1 MAAGK
6 TRKKLNAKASRGS
19 GGGGGGDMQKIYYD
33 PLGFETSVLFTVQE
47 ISVETAQLSLSSPG
61 TFQFTLE
68 GQKVKIESGTTTLP
82 TGIGHIITTVT
93 LSDALV
99 YGYSQVAQAY
109 VTALGVYVPCTY
121 DVATNVAKFD
131 YLLWAGR
138 ISQSGTSAPTIDAT
152 SYNISGETPTLGYVS
167 NGTYSITF
175 TSNKLV
181 TADATKHFSFVYDG
195 EAQGFYTIEGT
206 SNTDAV
212 IKCFRSGAFADDRLD
227 NSYIEIRLVYT
238 L

>member
-1 MAAGK
+1 
-6 TRKKLNAKASRGS
+6 
-19 GGGGGGDMQKIYYD
+19 MQKIYYD

-131 YLLWAGR
+131 YLLWAGY
-138 ISQSGTSAPTIDAT
+138 ISQINTAAPTIDAT
-152 SYNISGETPTLGYVS
+152 SYNISGETPTF
-167 NGTYSITF
+167 TYNSTGLYQIIF
-175 TSNKLV
+175 TGGKLISDNAV
-181 TADATKHFSFVYDG
+181 AYFSLIYEGDN
-195 EAQGFYTIEGT
+195 QGFVVVNGGDL
-206 SNTDAV
+206 NTAE
-212 IKCFRSGAFADDRLD
+212 ISCYRGGALTDDRL
-227 NSYIEIRLVYT
+227 NNTYIEIRLVYT